1 MKTNKAL
8 LLLLV
13 IMIAVLGIASA
24 AWAYYKLSTNP
35 CYQLRDLYN
44 ARLKQMIVAPPTIT
58 ASPSAT
64 LTPLPTPVK
73 SPTPVKIATP
83 TVRVVR
89 PSGVTIS
96 P

>member
-1 MKTNKAL
+1 MRTNKAL
-8 LLLLV
+8 LILLTA
-13 IMIAVLGIASA
+13 MIAVLGIGSA

-44 ARLKQMIVAPPTIT
+44 ARLKEMVETPPTIT
-58 ASPSAT
+58 ATPSAT
-64 LTPLPTPVK
+64 LTPIPTPLR

-83 TVRVVR
+83 TIRVVR
-89 PSGVTIS
+89 PSVVVS